1 MEVCFNELSQ
11 YPLCDTETACVQRV
25 RKYAKVL
32 KKLKLNYGIS
42 KIRYEHGLDDINLKD
57 GYSLKDYCFCCNHKQ
72 DPSANLIVSMVKHP
86 YIPEEKEEELGA
98 YDYDDVKC
106 VVGTNECDTLGL
118 YCAYLYKGFAVSFSS
133 AQEWTC
139 DHVMLRLYSKGKHE
153 DYSVINVALVAQLLD
168 NKFCRWYARNGKIY
182 LEKCAIAPNKKSFH
196 VRDDHGK
203 NVLKE
208 FFNKI
213 RKESYV
219 TNAINSLPFNPGA
232 TEFIHKVYGDGK
244 IELVLHWTDKGYG
257 LVISTTAKNQ
267 VQAYYAANLLK
278 DKYDK

>member
-11 YPLCDTETACVQRV
+11 YPLCDNDATCVERV
-25 RKYAKVL
+25 NNYAKVL
-32 KKLKLNYGIS
+32 AKLKIDYGLS
-42 KIRYEHGLDDINLKD
+42 KIRYEHGLEDINLKE
-57 GYSLKDYCFCCNHKQ
+57 GFTLKDYCFSRNHKRDSVVQ
-72 DPSANLIVSMVKHP
+72 LIVSMVKHP
-86 YIPEEKEEELGA
+86 YIPEENEDKLGA

-106 VVGTNECDTLGL
+106 VVGTTEYDTLGL

-133 AQEWTC
+133 AQEWAC
-139 DHVMLRLYSKGKHE
+139 DHVMLRLYSKGKPE
-153 DYSVINVALVAQLLD
+153 DHSVVNVALVAQLLD
-168 NKFCRWYARNGKIY
+168 DKFYRWYGQYGKVN
-182 LEKCAIAPNKKSFH
+182 LEKCKIAPDKKPFH

-203 NVLKE
+203 DVLKE
-208 FFNKI
+208 FFHKI
-213 RKESYV
+213 RKEPYV
-219 TNAINSLPFNPGA
+219 ANAINSLPFNPNA

-257 LVISTTAKNQ
+257 LVISTTARNQ